1 MILAPYDI
9 FRRDL
14 VGTAVWIEA
23 VQDIEVARRRILE
36 LAKNSPAEYFVFS
49 QKTQEIVADTRPNF
63 SRLTAA

>member
-1 MILAPYDI
+1 MILTPYDI

-14 VGTAVWIEA
+14 IGTAVWIES

-36 LAKNSPAEYFVFS
+36 LAKNSTAEYFVFS
-49 QKTQEIVADTRPNF
+49 QKTQEIVIDTRPNF